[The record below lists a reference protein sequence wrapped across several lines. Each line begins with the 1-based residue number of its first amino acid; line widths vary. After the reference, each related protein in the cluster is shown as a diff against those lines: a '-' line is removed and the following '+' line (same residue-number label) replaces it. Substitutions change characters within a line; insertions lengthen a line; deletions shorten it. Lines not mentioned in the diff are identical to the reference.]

1 MTVHPDSG
9 SIAGSVAALCVLT
22 FWAIARLSSQGT
34 GDPLPDS
41 VSAAQPEPVD
51 AEPLTAPT
59 PQDFRSSWEKDPRWD
74 VAWELGEAAQVRLKK
89 LWAWQDREGGDPF
102 YFRSETKLAQEQFS
116 KALGLFD
123 DLEADFGT
131 SSGAVAEIRRA
142 KSRFSRALA
151 NTRSKGGP

>member
-22 FWAIARLSSQGT
+22 FWAIARLSSQST
-34 GDPLPDS
+34 APPLPEPA
-41 VSAAQPEPVD
+41 SAVPPGLAD
-51 AEPLTAPT
+51 TEPLAAPT

-74 VAWELGEAAQVRLKK
+74 AAWELGEAAQVRLKK

-102 YFRSETKLAQEQFS
+102 YFRSETKLAQEQLD
-116 KALGLFD
+116 KALELFD

-131 SSGAVAEIRRA
+131 SSGAGAEIRRA

-151 NTRSKGGP
+151 DTRSKGGP